1 MPNDSICSIT
11 LSENKTAWHIGEAPA
26 TDTTVF
32 NYEIHSSQKHGFLR
46 LTGSGG
52 YADHAQPSAL
62 SKSYTPT
69 SHPDMTIRFVGWL
82 SRTISLI
89 SQSFFFRTGYKD
101 DPTGVQLNVQKKAII
116 RSKKIAYVLQ
126 G

>member
-1 MPNDSICSIT
+1 MIIPNDPIYSIT
-11 LSENKTAWHIGEAPA
+11 LSDNKTAWNIPEAPA

-32 NYEIHSSQKHGFLR
+32 NYEIHSSQKHGFLW
-46 LTGSGG
+46 LTESGC
-52 YADHAQPSAL
+52 YADYAQPNAL

-69 SHPDMTIRFVGWL
+69 SHLDMTIRFVGWL

-101 DPTGVQLNVQKKAII
+101 GPTGVQLNI
-116 RSKKIAYVLQ
+116 
-126 G
+126 